1 MKICILGCGAE
12 GSGLAGLLAKETDV
26 EELILADVNEAG
38 AMAALD
44 RVRSLGTGVK
54 AEARKADGTKRE
66 DMARV
71 AAGMDIIYNAS
82 VPITNIPTMQACLD
96 VGAHYLDMLSYPFK
110 VPGVPPLET
119 IDAQL
124 ELDDQFKEAG
134 LTAVI
139 NVGVAPGWTD
149 IAARHMLEQFDTVD
163 TVMVRWADWYES
175 SELVTSFNPLVTMA
189 ITLPQPVCW
198 DSGKVKEVDLYES
211 KEDYE
216 WPEPLGTMSL
226 YSGAFDSEVRTIPEF
241 AGKATGR
248 SIGHVEVKSGLR
260 VGQWSNSEELWVEA
274 LRRQA
279 LKHPTEK
286 VTANLLELLGESF
299 VEPADIR
306 ELYDKGI
313 VTDGAFGAS
322 VEVSGTQGGRRVCH
336 TMYNVMTLKEAMEH
350 IPWANH
356 MVYSTIGGVPIQI
369 VLMLGRGQIKRTGVI
384 GAGSLDTYDEILKG
398 VEDRGHR
405 LSEKKLWS

>member
-1 MKICILGCGAE
+1 MKICIVGCGAE
-12 GSGLAGLLAKETDV
+12 GSGLAGLLARERDV
-26 EELILADVNEAG
+26 EELILTDINEKR
-38 AMAALD
+38 AMAALE
-44 RVRSLGTGVK
+44 RVKSLGTGVK
-54 AEARKADGTKRE
+54 AKAKKVDATVRKDVARA
-66 DMARV
+66 

-82 VPITNIPTMQACLD
+82 IPLINIPTMQACLD

-124 ELDDQFKEAG
+124 EMDDRFKEAG
-134 LTAVI
+134 LSAVI

-149 IAARHMLEQFDTVD
+149 IAARHMIEQFDVVD

-198 DSGKVKEVDLYES
+198 DSGKVEEVDLYKS

-216 WPEPLGTMSL
+216 WPEPLGTMTL

-241 AGKATGR
+241 VAKAANK
-248 SIGHVEVKSGLR
+248 SIRHVEVKSGLR
-260 VGQWSNSEELWVEA
+260 VGQWKNSEALWVEA

-299 VEPADIR
+299 VQPADIR
-306 ELYDKGI
+306 ELYDNGV

-322 VEVSGTQGGRRVCH
+322 VEVSGIQGGRRACH

-369 VLMLGRGQIKRTGVI
+369 VLMLGRGEITRTGVI
-384 GAGSLDTYDEILKG
+384 GAGSLDNYEEILKG
-398 VEDRGHR
+398 VESRGHN
-405 LSEKKLWS
+405 LSEKKLWF